1 MRKKQIAT
9 AADFDDVDKRIS
21 GRQSSHRICDTA
33 TFAHC
38 PDELWT
44 PDLGVPEKGS
54 ILTDKCGCISIST

>member
-9 AADFDDVDKRIS
+9 AADFDDMDKRIS

-44 PDLGVPEKGS
+44 PDLGAAS
-54 ILTDKCGCISIST
+54 